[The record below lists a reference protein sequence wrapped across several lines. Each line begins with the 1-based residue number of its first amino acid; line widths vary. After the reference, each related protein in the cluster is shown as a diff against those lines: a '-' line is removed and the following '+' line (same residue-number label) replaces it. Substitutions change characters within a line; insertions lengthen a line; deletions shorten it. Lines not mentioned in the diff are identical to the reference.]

1 MISLKSITEKGGR
14 IFTIGKKDRSG
25 NMVHKIL
32 KSGSYITVSSGTNK
46 MKMNH
51 ILIHEDDLITEV
63 KV

>member
-14 IFTIGKKDRSG
+14 MFTVGEKDRSG
-25 NMVHKIL
+25 NMIHGIIKL
-32 KSGSYITVSSGTNK
+32 GSYVTVYLGKNK
-46 MKMNH
+46 MRMNH